1 MVLKHRDLT
10 KITTGKSRSQKAWLP
25 LLWGFGNQL
34 VDFSLCPSFV
44 MTAAVLVV
52 VEAFLS
58 LQGVELEATQVVAV
72 GIGCRSNQCCHAHRK
87 HAAETKRWA
96 GLFKKRPSSEK
107 GRDPYWKF
115 SMTLVFQLE
124 IWEGAMI
131 LANTRRSCAESLW
144 RIRWAQGCAQMQ

>member
-10 KITTGKSRSQKAWLP
+10 KITTGKARSQKAWLP
-25 LLWGFGNQL
+25 LLWGFRNQL

-44 MTAAVLVV
+44 MTAVLVV

-87 HAAETKRWA
+87 HAAAGAKRRWGEANGKRSA
-96 GLFKKRPSSEK
+96 GPGCLKSDRLLKR
-107 GRDPYWKF
+107 
-115 SMTLVFQLE
+115 
-124 IWEGAMI
+124 EGTHIGNA
-131 LANTRRSCAESLW
+131 A
-144 RIRWAQGCAQMQ
+144 